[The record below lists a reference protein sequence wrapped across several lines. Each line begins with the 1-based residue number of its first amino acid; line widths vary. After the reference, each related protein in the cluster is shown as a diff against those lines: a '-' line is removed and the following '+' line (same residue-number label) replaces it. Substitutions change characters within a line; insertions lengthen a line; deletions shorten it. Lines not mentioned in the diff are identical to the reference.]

1 MALSWHFPVTFSFG
15 HVWICHESAMNLP
28 NLDETYMSDSCLFVS
43 VYFCLFVVSV
53 FLMLFSSMVFEVQVD
68 QFFLGFS
75 LIKI

>member
-1 MALSWHFPVTFSFG
+1 MALSWRFHVTFLAL
-15 HVWICHESAMNLP
+15 HVWIWHESAMNLP

-53 FLMLFSSMVFEVQVD
+53 FLMLFSLMVFEVQVD

>member
-1 MALSWHFPVTFSFG
+1 
-15 HVWICHESAMNLP
+15 MNLP

-53 FLMLFSSMVFEVQVD
+53 FLMLFSLVVFEVQVD